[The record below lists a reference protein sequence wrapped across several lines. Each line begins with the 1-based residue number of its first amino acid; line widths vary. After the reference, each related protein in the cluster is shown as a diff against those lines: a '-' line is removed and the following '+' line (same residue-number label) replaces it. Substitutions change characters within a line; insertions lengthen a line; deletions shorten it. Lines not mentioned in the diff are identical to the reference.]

1 MHIQSGLKDIE
12 ANKYDWARGEAMAFG
27 SLLLDGYNVRLVGED
42 VERGTFS

>member
-1 MHIQSGLKDIE
+1 MHIKNRLKDIDD
-12 ANKYDWARGEAMAFG
+12 NNYDWATGEAMAFG